1 MYVLLRLWTIGNSAC
16 AAFGN
21 GIRADLD
28 QAASFMHVVRYRP
41 EPAAGLVSSTS
52 NSGDGSEQ
60 ADGLDVIGQAPVS
73 VYSQQVDDL
82 APGDTLEAISE
93 VQVETTDHRAAVH
106 STLVLADS
114 PSDTSG
120 TPLQADNLTEV
131 NPYMGKL
138 PIHDSTSWT
147 VPGGISGS
155 RFLNLVMRGEHL
167 QTLGTAP
174 DDEIAIAPD
183 AGRLLVQ
190 HLRPVDN
197 EPPDTSHETA
207 GRRDSTGP
215 TRPELELSLFTSSEQ
230 KAPAFSACSLART
243 SSPGGLGSSPC
254 DPPRHATAS
263 LADGPHGFEVRARD
277 RAGNPSIPRR
287 SAARLHCGH
296 DAAADDHR
304 QRPERQDEEAHR
316 ELRPSART
324 RPARASSA
332 ASTAPRLRPVRL
344 AVAAD
349 QAAAR
354 TARPARSGDRRRR
367 EQRALPAR
375 RSWRVVKRK

>member
-1 MYVLLRLWTIGNSAC
+1 MYVVLRLWTIGNSAC

-60 ADGLDVIGQAPVS
+60 TDGLDVIGQAPVS
-73 VYSQQVDDL
+73 VYSQQIDDL

-106 STLVLADS
+106 STFVLAGS

-197 EPPDTSHETA
+197 DPPDTSMTA
-207 GRRDSTGP
+207 GPAGLTGDP
-215 TRPELELSLFTSSEQ
+215 THEFAFTSSEQ
-230 KAPAFSACSLART
+230 NSSFQCRLDSSAEAGFL
-243 SSPGGLGSSPC
+243 PC
-254 DPPRHATAS
+254 DSPHATAS

-277 RAGNPSIPRR
+277 RAGNLDPTPVGRVFTVDTTPPQTTIVSGR
-287 SAARLHCGH
+287 SGKTRKRTASFGFSANEAGARFLCSLDGAGFAPCGSPQRFARLKRGAHVFRVKAL
-296 DAAADDHR
+296 DAVGNGD
-304 QRPERQDEEAHR
+304 PSPAHR
-316 ELRPSART
+316 SWKVT
-324 RPARASSA
+324 RKP
-332 ASTAPRLRPVRL
+332 
-344 AVAAD
+344 
-349 QAAAR
+349 
-354 TARPARSGDRRRR
+354 
-367 EQRALPAR
+367 
-375 RSWRVVKRK
+375 KRKG